1 MAMNF
6 ILAAMA
12 GLFILFFSYLRLL
25 WKRLILVYK
34 LNKLS
39 KEKNYT
45 LEWFSNPFLSVFHS
59 LQGFDFALRGERTY
73 YVTLFSTRH
82 RLREHFFASPT
93 ELYVSRKFRLFRA
106 AGGRVIS
113 RINEVPID
121 LGTKFNP
128 IDLTEKAPEGAETV
142 LLFYPVA
149 RDVLGV
155 DGTKKIYLGN
165 GDTVFGDYRLYTL
178 TAFLDGI
185 EGGGLYHRKKK
196 IWHYD

>member
-12 GLFILFFSYLRLL
+12 GAFILFFSYLRLL

-121 LGTKFNP
+121 LGTKLIS

-178 TAFLDGI
+178 SAFL
-185 EGGGLYHRKKK
+185 EGVGGSGLYRRKKK